1 MGKSGSG
8 ENPTDPGHL
17 NCSRSAILPAKCVM
31 SVKAGQKWRKQAD

>member
-8 ENPTDPGHL
+8 ENPGHL
-17 NCSRSAILPAKCVM
+17 NCSRSVILPAKCVM